1 MKPQWISRCLM
12 FNLYKKIENIWFKIN
27 EKIRFVLVGGFNTV
41 IAYLAFI
48 FIYHIIGI
56 NYNAALITQYL
67 ITVNISF
74 LTMRYYVFQSHG
86 DLGKEF
92 LKTWLV
98 YIQMFFVNAA
108 ILNFLVI
115 VLMLGPILSQ
125 GLYLCISTILTYILH
140 RNFSF
145 RKSKQK

>member
-1 MKPQWISRCLM
+1 M
-12 FNLYKKIENIWFKIN
+12 FNLYKKIENIWFKID

-41 IAYLAFI
+41 ISYFVFI
-48 FIYHIIGI
+48 FIYRLIGI

-86 DLGKEF
+86 NLGKEF

-115 VLMLGPILSQ
+115 VMMLGPILSQ